1 MARKAF
7 AATLGQSLGEGRF
20 NTDAA
25 GHPSIAVSIAAVAA
39 LQAAVDDAVVAA
51 LADVTI
57 SGDPTALGLV
67 EDIETAF
74 AAYVAAVTATD
85 TASTAKN
92 LVVDF
97 DDEVITSR
105 NALKAA
111 LRAIEQTAE
120 GSGL

>member
-7 AATLGQSLGEGRF
+7 AATLGQSLGSGQF
-20 NTDAA
+20 SSSAAANT
-25 GHPSIAVSIAAVAA
+25 PIATAIAAIEA

-51 LADVTI
+51 LADPTI

-74 AAYVAAVTATD
+74 AAYVAAVTAAD
-85 TASTAKN
+85 TAAAAKN
-92 LVVDF
+92 LVVDY
-97 DDEVITSR
+97 DDTVITSR
-105 NALKAA
+105 NALRAA
-111 LRAIEQTAE
+111 LRQIEHAAE